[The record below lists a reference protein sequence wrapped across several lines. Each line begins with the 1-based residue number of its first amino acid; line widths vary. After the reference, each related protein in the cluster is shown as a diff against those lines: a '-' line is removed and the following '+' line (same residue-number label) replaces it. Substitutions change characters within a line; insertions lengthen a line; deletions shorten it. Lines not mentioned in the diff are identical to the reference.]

1 MTKLE
6 TLALA
11 LAKERYGFFGYSK
24 DTIDYYVSMTYYLFK
39 NRYACKSVR
48 NITLDDMFL
57 IFDNLAI
64 NNEIISQDN
73 YMEYDLDKL
82 GISKSY
88 QTQIKNG
95 NKDLLLNYYDVN
107 DNLHEC
113 RVYLQS
119 DYRLEVL
126 K

>member
-6 TLALA
+6 TLTLA
-11 LAKERYGFFGYSK
+11 LAKERYNFFGYSK
-24 DTIDYYVSMTYYLFK
+24 DTIDYYVSITYYLFK
-39 NRYACKSVR
+39 NRYVCKSTR
-48 NITLDDMFL
+48 NITLDDMLL

-88 QTQIKNG
+88 QTQIING
-95 NKDLLLNYYDVN
+95 NKDLLLNYYDIN

-113 RVYLQS
+113 RLYLQS
-119 DYRLEVL
+119 DYRLGVL
-126 K
+126 

>member
-11 LAKERYGFFGYSK
+11 LAKERYNFFGYSK
-24 DTIDYYVSMTYYLFK
+24 DTIDYYVSITYYLFK
-39 NRYACKSVR
+39 NRYVCQNTR
-48 NITLDDMFL
+48 NITLDDMLL
-57 IFDNLAI
+57 IFDNLTI
-64 NNEIISQDN
+64 NNEIIDQDN

-88 QTQIKNG
+88 QTQIING
-95 NKDLLLNYYDVN
+95 NKDLLLNYYDIN

-113 RVYLQS
+113 RLYLQS
-119 DYRLEVL
+119 DYRLGVL